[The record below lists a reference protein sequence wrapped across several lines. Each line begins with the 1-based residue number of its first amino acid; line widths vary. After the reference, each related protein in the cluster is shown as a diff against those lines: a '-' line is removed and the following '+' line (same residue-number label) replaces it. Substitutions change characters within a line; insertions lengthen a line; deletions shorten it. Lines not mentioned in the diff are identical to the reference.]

1 MIKKQPASQPSL
13 SNFLS
18 YLAMHVRQDSQRLPT
33 LSELSQEMGVSTA
46 SVREQLEVARALKL
60 VEVKPRTGIKPLPYN
75 FSDAIHISL
84 NYAIEV
90 NPELFRDFSDLR
102 KKIEAAYWYEVAAQ
116 VTGEDIHY
124 LNQLVDRAM
133 EKLRSRPPQIPQWE
147 HRELHTTLYKRLR
160 NPFVLGLLEAYW
172 DLYEQAGLN
181 SFVDLAYLEA
191 VWQYHQ
197 SIVSALEKG
206 DLVGGYKMLTE
217 HMNLLYQRPHDD
229 SRQKFE

>member
-1 MIKKQPASQPSL
+1 
-13 SNFLS
+13 
-18 YLAMHVRQDSQRLPT
+18 MHVRQDSQRLPT
-33 LSELSQEMGVSTA
+33 LAELSQEMGVSTA

-90 NPELFRDFSDLR
+90 DPELFQDFSDLR

-116 VTGEDIHY
+116 VTGEDIRY

-133 EKLRSRPPQIPQWE
+133 EKLHSRPPQIPQWE
-147 HRELHTTLYKRLR
+147 HRELHTTLYKRLK

-172 DLYEQAGLN
+172 QLYEQAGVN
-181 SFVDLAYLEA
+181 SFVDLPYLET

-197 SIVSALEKG
+197 SIVRALESG
-206 DLVGGYKMLTE
+206 DMVGGYKTLTE
-217 HMNLLYQRPHDD
+217 HMNLLYQRPHDE
-229 SRQKFE
+229 SHQKFE